1 MWIIFSACAVE
12 SAGSTSD
19 SPPDFE
25 QLARK
30 LEPSA
35 WWKGKL
41 SRSQLWEKRC
51 KKGGWISVLSGAEM
65 PETYPFKNY
74 PGLTG
79 TSPPIHASRSRL
91 RAKEKGK
98 TTTDIFGPPSENT
111 FLIFDQE
118 DASSRTSPDT
128 FRSVSE
134 MSSKT
139 WKDLVSDVRLAC
151 TQRRKSA
158 PRIEG
163 NGSSSSA
170 WPTPTAHLSKEGAY
184 PAEFTRNTP
193 TLTACVNW
201 PTPTTAE
208 AGKISCRANYGQVG
222 LSNHPAIQ
230 GLPKRTKTFKGGPLP
245 PEASSLTN
253 PPGLLNANWVEML
266 MGFPIGFTDL
276 GRSETP

>member
-1 MWIIFSACAVE
+1 MWIIFSASVPE
-12 SAGSTSD
+12 SVDSTSD

-25 QLARK
+25 RLARK

-51 KKGGWISVLSGAEM
+51 KKGGWMSVLSGAEM
-65 PETYPFKNY
+65 PETCPFKNF
-74 PGLTG
+74 PGLIG

-91 RAKEKGK
+91 RVKEKGK
-98 TTTDIFGPPSENT
+98 TTTDISGPPSENT
-111 FLIFDQE
+111 SLLFGQE
-118 DASSRTSPDT
+118 DASLRTSPDT

-139 WKDLVSDVRLAC
+139 WKDLVSDVRSAC
-151 TQRRKSA
+151 IQRRKSA
-158 PRIEG
+158 PRIGGSE
-163 NGSSSSA
+163 SSSSA
-170 WPTPTAHLSKEGAY
+170 WPTPT
-184 PAEFTRNTP
+184 
-193 TLTACVNW
+193 
-201 PTPTTAE
+201 TAE
-208 AGKISCRANYGQVG
+208 GGKISCRANYGQVG

-230 GLPKRTKTFKGGPLP
+230 GLPKRTKMSKGGQLP
-245 PEASSLTN
+245 PEANSLTN
-253 PPGLLNANWVEML
+253 PHGLLNADWVEML